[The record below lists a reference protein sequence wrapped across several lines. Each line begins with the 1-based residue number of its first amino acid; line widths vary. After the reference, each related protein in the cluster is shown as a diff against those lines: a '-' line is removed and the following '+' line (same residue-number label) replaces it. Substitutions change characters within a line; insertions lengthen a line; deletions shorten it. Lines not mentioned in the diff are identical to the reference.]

1 MWIRQCELDAA
12 SDTRSPIPTR
22 IASNEEFI
30 PPPQSNEQK
39 AVEERLRDLSDRNAR
54 ALGLDRR
61 RFLRTGPGMAAAL
74 IAMNEVFGAFFAIAE
89 SLRDRERR
97 QLVAAGVV
105 GAGVADAKLV
115 IPFQRVGDA
124 IEHAGLIRIG
134 SHDPAVGI
142 AQLHLR
148 VKRGR
153 AGISQRHHQ
162 RPPRR
167 H

>member
-74 IAMNEVFGAFFAIAE
+74 IAMNEVFGAFFDVSTAE
-89 SLRDRERR
+89 AKDP
-97 QLVAAGVV
+97 
-105 GAGVADAKLV
+105 DAFEEKWPKDQF
-115 IPFQRVGDA
+115 IFD
-124 IEHAGLIRIG
+124 
-134 SHDPAVGI
+134 
-142 AQLHLR
+142 
-148 VKRGR
+148 
-153 AGISQRHHQ
+153 
-162 RPPRR
+162 
-167 H
+167 